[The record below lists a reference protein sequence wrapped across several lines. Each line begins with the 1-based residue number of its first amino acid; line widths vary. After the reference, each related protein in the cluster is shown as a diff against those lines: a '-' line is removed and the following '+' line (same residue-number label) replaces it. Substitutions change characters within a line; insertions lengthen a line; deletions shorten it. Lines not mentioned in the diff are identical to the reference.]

1 VFGFGIEYA
10 LLNAVSELA
19 ARECR
24 LVGRYKETPHNEPC
38 RAFYA
43 KAGLRREEA
52 GWVGTIADLA
62 PAPAWLTIEGLAKD
76 RD

>member
-10 LLNAVSELA
+10 LLNAVSGMA

-24 LVGRYKETPHNEPC
+24 VVGRYMETPHNGPC
-38 RAFYA
+38 REFYA
-43 KAGLRREEA
+43 KAGLQREEA
-52 GWVGTIADLA
+52 GWVGAVGDLKA
-62 PAPAWLTIEGLAKD
+62 TPAWLTIEGLAMA